1 MNISENTSD
10 CLTKSHLSSTEKG
23 KLKSQNTSN
32 HLTDPNVSDEFMMTD
47 QLVNKHRESTQS
59 AGNYTLYGYRWLEL
73 TLFSFATAMNQ
84 VCWISL

>member
-59 AGNYTLYGYRWLEL
+59 AGNSTLYGYRWLEL